1 MNLTSTLL
9 VKGPRP
15 SSLETGF
22 KGNLNTSFLVS
33 RPSEERLKALG
44 LMTLVS
50 PLSLGWAPKH
60 GLWEAQFPYS
70 GCFLHSCLVREAGI
84 LSAPRFI

>member
-9 VKGPRP
+9 MKGPRP

-50 PLSLGWAPKH
+50 PLSLGWAPSMVCGRPNFH
-60 GLWEAQFPYS
+60 TQAVFSTPAW
-70 GCFLHSCLVREAGI
+70 
-84 LSAPRFI
+84 